1 MAPYDLIIGRLCE
14 KYHKLPEEIEGSD
27 VARLMRMGDLEAIYD
42 ISEKQSRGEKLN
54 AREMKT
60 IQWIMQEDLRQK
72 KLAAARK
79 AKAKGK
85 DA

>member
-1 MAPYDLIIGRLCE
+1 M
-14 KYHKLPEEIEGSD
+14 PEEIEGSD